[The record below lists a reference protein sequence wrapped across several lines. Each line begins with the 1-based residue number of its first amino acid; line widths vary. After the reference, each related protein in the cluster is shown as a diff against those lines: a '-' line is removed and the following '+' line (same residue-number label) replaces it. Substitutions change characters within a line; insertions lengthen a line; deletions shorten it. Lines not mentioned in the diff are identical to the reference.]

1 MGHQQA
7 SNAAR
12 IQLYISALHKYS
24 KDFASNPEQTMNE
37 HKTQL
42 TDFIFSHLDI
52 EKAIDKLSSN
62 WAGGP
67 IT

>member
-37 HKTQL
+37 HKLISSFPIWTLKKQL
-42 TDFIFSHLDI
+42 I
-52 EKAIDKLSSN
+52 N
-62 WAGGP
+62 
-67 IT
+67 